1 MERGANVDAPG
12 EAPRLRQGQEDLN
25 PETSIRVNEEE
36 FLCRFNVSDARKQSE
51 RAISGGRKKGGHVST
66 SGPHLREHWVKCGQ
80 RD

>member
-1 MERGANVDAPG
+1 MAPG

-25 PETSIRVNEEE
+25 PETSIRVNGEE

-51 RAISGGRKKGGHVST
+51 WAISGGRKKGGHVST